1 MQAVGSVNIGGVT
14 VSEEEFKKNN
24 KRMGNCESC
33 GNVKTHKRKLLNFY
47 PITEEPEV
55 YMGYCLMCNNIKDV
69 RKFPNVITAESR
81 KKCPEWVEKLSNA
94 RKIKSVRKKNS
105 RMKAAVAAIAATSNF
120 AEVDEDRKER
130 GMRCHSVKFD
140 KKPVVKPQLR
150 ATKSEVAYNSNTGSE
165 GMEEEEVDDDDDF
178 FIDSS
183 SSQHRRTPS
192 DGSIST
198 RGSNPPVHNPVS
210 PVRDTSARS
219 RKIAE
224 AYGSYEARNSSTV
237 SNESTNRRSRLPLG
251 TQDSF
256 IDDEN
261 EFLSEESKA
270 NETNPNAEID
280 GTSGIDG
287 EAHLE
292 SFLSSMKSTQS
303 NIFVQ
308 LQSLNHLISIY
319 SFATACDLTGMEDQL
334 TSTID
339 CTVSCMAAHPH
350 DADIC
355 MLGCQMLRII
365 STSGLVTQGPPVVNT
380 EACGLLIL
388 LEAVEAV
395 VTALTS
401 VTGKQSTSFQ
411 LTSDALRVLK
421 NILRS
426 HRTAKDKIINA
437 ANFSGME
444 RIVGGMLEHSGSA
457 SIQEDGC
464 ILIWSLCF
472 NDSSNQIC
480 VDRCNGIMAIILA
493 MMGHSD
499 VAAVQE
505 NACGA
510 LHTMSFNLSIKTTIV
525 DNGGVQCCVQAM
537 QNHPTKRLLLE
548 RACTA
553 LISLVMN
560 SNQPE
565 NPVVMS
571 REGINALVNIL
582 LSNTLG
588 AKLHL
593 YAAHVLSI
601 LVQGQANA
609 LLLCDVGMSNE
620 LMNALNSVAQ
630 SSKEN
635 SERVRLIILAFS
647 GGQ

>member
-1 MQAVGSVNIGGVT
+1 MQSVGSVNIGGVT

-24 KRMGNCESC
+24 KRMGYCESC
-33 GNVKTHKRKLLNFY
+33 GNVKTHKKKLLNFY

-55 YMGYCLMCNNIKDV
+55 YMGYCLRCNNIKDV
-69 RKFPNVITAESR
+69 RKFPSVITVESR

-94 RKIKSVRKKNS
+94 RKIKSFKTKKL
-105 RMKAAVAAIAATSNF
+105 RVKAAVVAMDATSNF
-120 AEVDEDRKER
+120 AEVNKDRKER
-130 GMRCHSVKFD
+130 GVRSNSANFD
-140 KKPVVKPQLR
+140 KKPAGKPQLR
-150 ATKSEVAYNSNTGSE
+150 ASKSEATYNTNTGSE
-165 GMEEEEVDDDDDF
+165 GMDEEEVDDDDDF
-178 FIDSS
+178 FLDSS

-198 RGSNPPVHNPVS
+198 RGSNPPVYNPVS

-224 AYGSYEARNSSTV
+224 ACGSYEVKSSSTV
-237 SNESTNRRSRLPLG
+237 SNESSNRRSRLPQG

-261 EFLSEESKA
+261 EFKA
-270 NETNPNAEID
+270 NETNPNATID

-292 SFLSSMKSTQS
+292 SFLSSMKNTQS

-388 LEAVEAV
+388 LDAVEAV

-401 VTGKQSTSFQ
+401 VTGKQSTSLQ

-444 RIVGGMLEHSGSA
+444 RIVGGMLEHTGSA

-472 NDSSNQIC
+472 NDSSNQIS

-510 LHTMSFNLSIKTTIV
+510 LHTMSFNQSIKTTIV

-560 SNQPE
+560 NIQPD

-582 LSNTLG
+582 LNNTLG

-609 LLLCDVGMSNE
+609 SLLCDVGMSNE

-635 SERVRLIILAFS
+635 SERVRLIILALS
-647 GGQ
+647 GGK